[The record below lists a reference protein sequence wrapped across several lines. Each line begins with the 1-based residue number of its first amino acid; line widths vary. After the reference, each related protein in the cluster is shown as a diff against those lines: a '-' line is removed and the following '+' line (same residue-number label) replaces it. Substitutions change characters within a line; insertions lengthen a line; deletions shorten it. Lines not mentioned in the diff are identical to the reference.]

1 MEIIRAKAFVESYH
15 FDARNLAFEKENG
28 ITAPETKLRVDFQLI
43 DQNTEQ
49 NRTTIINI
57 LSFMIVLEHFVISG
71 TFKQLVHLQGRI
83 VKEPTEF
90 TADEKRTLVEP
101 LLDML
106 KRMTY
111 DVTEIAFDAP
121 GVNLEF

>member
-1 MEIIRAKAFVESYH
+1 MEIVRDKEFVNQYH
-15 FDARNLAFEKENG
+15 FDARNHEWEKENG
-28 ITAPETKLRVDFQLI
+28 IPETKLKVDFQLI
-43 DQNTEQ
+43 EKNRDE
-49 NRTTIINI
+49 NRTSMITI
-57 LSFMIVLEHFVISG
+57 LRFMIVLNHFVISG
-71 TFKQLVHLQGRI
+71 AMSQGVHLKGRF
-83 VKEPTEF
+83 VDEPTEF
-90 TADEKRTLVEP
+90 SDEDKRVLVEP

>member
-1 MEIIRAKAFVESYH
+1 MEIIRDKAFVNQYH
-15 FDARNLAFEKENG
+15 FDARNHVWEKENG
-28 ITAPETKLRVDFQLI
+28 VPETKLKVDFQLI
-43 DQNTEQ
+43 EKNPTE
-49 NRTTIINI
+49 NRTSMITI
-57 LSFMIVLEHFVISG
+57 LRFMIVLEHFVISG
-71 TFKQLVHLQGRI
+71 AMSQSVHLQKRLI
-83 VKEPTEF
+83 EEPTEF
-90 TADEKRTLVEP
+90 SEDEKRVLVEP

>member
-1 MEIIRAKAFVESYH
+1 MEIIRDKAFVNQYH
-15 FDARNLAFEKENG
+15 FDARNHVWEKENG
-28 ITAPETKLRVDFQLI
+28 VPETKLKVDFQLI
-43 DQNTEQ
+43 EKNPTE
-49 NRTTIINI
+49 NRTSMITI
-57 LSFMIVLEHFVISG
+57 LRFMIVLEHFVISG
-71 TFKQLVHLQGRI
+71 AMSQSVHLQNRLI
-83 VKEPTEF
+83 EEPTEF
-90 TADEKRTLVEP
+90 SEDEKRVLVEP

>member
-1 MEIIRAKAFVESYH
+1 MEIVREKEFVNQYH
-15 FDARNLAFEKENG
+15 FDARNHAWEKENG
-28 ITAPETKLRVDFQLI
+28 VPETKLSVDFQLLERSEEENKTSMI
-43 DQNTEQ
+43 
-49 NRTTIINI
+49 TILRFI
-57 LSFMIVLEHFVISG
+57 IVLNHFVISG
-71 TFKQLVHLQGRI
+71 AMSQAVHLQGRY
-83 VKEPTEF
+83 VNEPTEF
-90 TADEKRTLVEP
+90 TDEEKRTLVGP

>member
-1 MEIIRAKAFVESYH
+1 MEIIRDKEFVNRYH
-15 FDARNLAFEKENG
+15 FDARNHALEKENG
-28 ITAPETKLRVDFQLI
+28 IPETKLKVDFQLI
-43 DQNTEQ
+43 EK
-49 NRTTIINI
+49 NRSENKTSLVTILHFI
-57 LSFMIVLEHFVISG
+57 IVLEHFVISG
-71 TFKQLVHLQGRI
+71 AMSQAVHLQNRL
-83 VKEPTEF
+83 VEEPTEF
-90 TADEKRTLVEP
+90 TEEERRTLVDP